1 MKKLVKSIMIITVFS
16 VLMLIGTGKK
26 VSAYET
32 YQYGNLYYTL
42 TLDGNEVEIT
52 GCESDTTDVTI
63 PTQIDG
69 MNVTEIAD
77 YAFEKHYDLKSVRTE
92 SVIHIGTGAFQ
103 YCDSLKQVY
112 APSAVSV
119 DAYAFDECDQ
129 LSNVIIGQKES
140 SKDRYMEGGVFYRC
154 TSLKNIDIGYIQKI
168 DNNVFNGCTSLET
181 AIMPSVTSLGDQ
193 VFKDCALLKNVQM
206 PNVEEIGE
214 KTFYNCKSLGSVS
227 ANKISRVE
235 DEAFVNTDLTK
246 LSFANDVSYIGDH
259 AIGYNYQEDKYGRDV
274 WTKQEGFTIHCS
286 SSGNIYAYAR
296 DNGFSYENH
305 WLSTK
310 SQENATCTNDGR
322 RTEVCSVCGYERTI
336 TIPKEG
342 HSFGPAVVTT
352 EPSCMENGVET
363 QVCSRCG
370 YEKTA
375 TIPSYENHIFGEG
388 VVTTKPTCT
397 SDGQETKVCSRCGY
411 KITVTIAKYGHSFK
425 EGVITTK
432 PTCTRD
438 GKKTEVCSRCG
449 YEKTIIIPKY
459 GKHMYDAG
467 VVTTK
472 PTNTK
477 NGIKTYTCKRCGE
490 KKTTSLKSYKT
501 LATEK
506 YKNYVK
512 NLWNCKYKIIDVD
525 KNGIPELLIKDS
537 DNYKVIAYTYNSK
550 SNKMVKIKSLSFGKG
565 GMLKYNTKSHC
576 LSFVTADTGGF
587 REYIYKLSGTRLK
600 AVRTITYNN
609 GKFGKQGYK
618 IKKKKI
624 SSSKY
629 KKYLKGFKSIK

>member
-1 MKKLVKSIMIITVFS
+1 MKKLAKSIMVITVFS
-16 VLMLIGTGKK
+16 VLLLIGTGKK
-26 VSAYET
+26 VSAYGT

-52 GCESDTTDVTI
+52 GCKKDTTDITI
-63 PTQIDG
+63 PTQIEG

-77 YAFEKHYDLKSVRTE
+77 YAFEKHYDLKSVRAE

-103 YCDSLKQVY
+103 YCDSLEQVY

-154 TSLKNIDIGYIQKI
+154 TSLKNIDVGYIQKL

-181 AIMPSVTSLGDQ
+181 VSMPSVTSLGDQ

-214 KTFYNCKSLGSVS
+214 KTFYNCKSLGSIS

-274 WTKQEGFTIHCS
+274 WTKQDGFTIHCS
-286 SSGNIYAYAR
+286 SSGNIYAYAI

-322 RTEVCSVCGYERTI
+322 RTEVCSVCGYERTT

-370 YEKTA
+370 YKKTT
-375 TIPSYENHIFGEG
+375 TIPPYGNHIFGEG

-411 KITVTIAKYGHSFK
+411 KITVTIAKYGN
-425 EGVITTK
+425 
-432 PTCTRD
+432 
-438 GKKTEVCSRCG
+438 
-449 YEKTIIIPKY
+449 
-459 GKHMYDAG
+459 HMYDTG

-477 NGIKTYTCKRCGE
+477 NGIKTYTCKKCGE
-490 KKTTSLKSYKT
+490 KKTISLKSYKT

-525 KNGIPELLIKDS
+525 KNGIPELLIKDN

-624 SSSKY
+624 SSAKY